1 MRILIDAL
9 VADAHPELAT
19 LLSADNRVVSFRVFN
34 PFASAVDIA
43 KLISDFVPDL
53 TVIDPAW
60 LVISTALTAVIKLT
74 GTRTDRCIV
83 ASRSVDN
90 VLKIK
95 TAHGGFFDVL
105 DLTQDLENIVTQLQD
120 DHRGTSQLD
129 SDRLWTT
136 IERPRSHGD
145 MASVPRDESDLAIL
159 ELVRI
164 GLTDGAIAE
173 LIHMSQQTVRNR
185 VSAMLRRSGLTNR
198 TQMAWAFTNQVL
210 TTRIMENMNAH
221 G

>member
-9 VADAHPELAT
+9 VADAHPELAA
-19 LLSADNRVVSFRVFN
+19 LLSVDDRVASLQVFN

-43 KLISDFVPDL
+43 KLIADFVPDL

-83 ASRSVDN
+83 ASRSIDN

-129 SDRLWTT
+129 SDRLWTI

-145 MASVPRDESDLAIL
+145 MSDVPRDESDLAIL

-164 GLTDGAIAE
+164 GLTDAAIAE
-173 LIHMSQQTVRNR
+173 SIHMSQQTVRNR
-185 VSAMLRRSGLTNR
+185 VSAMLRRSGFTNR
-198 TQMAWAFTNQVL
+198 TQMGWAFTNQVL
-210 TTRIMENMNAH
+210 TTRVMENMNAH

>member
-1 MRILIDAL
+1 M
-9 VADAHPELAT
+9 
-19 LLSADNRVVSFRVFN
+19 
-34 PFASAVDIA
+34 
-43 KLISDFVPDL
+43 
-53 TVIDPAW
+53 IDPAW

-129 SDRLWTT
+129 SDRLWKT

-145 MASVPRDESDLAIL
+145 MADVPHDESDLAIL

-173 LIHMSQQTVRNR
+173 SIHMSQQTVRNR

>member
-9 VADAHPELAT
+9 VAQAHPELPALPT
-19 LLSADNRVVSFRVFN
+19 VDHRVASLRVFN
-34 PFASAVDIA
+34 PFASAVEIVD
-43 KLISDFVPDL
+43 LISDFVPDL

-105 DLTQDLENIVTQLQD
+105 NLTQDLESIVTQLEN
-120 DHRGTSQLD
+120 DHHGISQLD
-129 SDRLWTT
+129 SDRLWAN
-136 IERPRSHGD
+136 IDRPRSHSD
-145 MASVPRDESDLAIL
+145 MADVPRDESDLAIL

-173 LIHMSQQTVRNR
+173 SIHMSQQTVRNR
-185 VSAMLRRSGLTNR
+185 VSAMLARSGLTNR
-198 TQMAWAFTNQVL
+198 TQMAWAFTNQIL
-210 TTRIMENMNAH
+210 TEQIMENMNAH
-221 G
+221 K